1 MTDQNARFRNAL
13 DRLDTL
19 HAEDP
24 RRAQAAGKEIAYE
37 LLYAQRMSE
46 WLGRVAPQASEALH
60 LAARAQHLQRWRI
73 PRDNYPKDRRGY
85 LAWRRALGHRQAE
98 QAAQILREVG
108 YDEALCQQVAGMIRK
123 ERLHSDPDAQTLEDT
138 ACLVF
143 LAHYFTDF
151 ATAHEETK
159 LLRIVRKTWNK
170 MSPRGHEL
178 AATIPLSGDA
188 QALLR
193 KALAYLAD

>member
-1 MTDQNARFRNAL
+1 MTDRNARFRDAL
-13 DRLDTL
+13 DRLDAL

-24 RRAQAAGKEIAYE
+24 RREHVAGKEIAYE

-46 WLGRVAPQASEALH
+46 WLERVAPQASEALR
-60 LAARAQHLQRWRI
+60 LATRAQHLQRWLI
-73 PRDNYPKDRRGY
+73 PRDIYPNDRRGY
-85 LAWRRALGHRQAE
+85 LAWRRVLGDRQAE

-108 YDEALCQQVAGMIRK
+108 YDEATCQQVAGMIRK
-123 ERLHSDPDAQTLEDT
+123 EKLRSDPEVQALEDT

-151 ATAHEETK
+151 APAHEEAK

-178 AATIPLSGDA
+178 AATIPLSDDA

-193 KALAYLAD
+193 KALA

>member
-1 MTDQNARFRNAL
+1 MTDRNARFQNAL
-13 DRLDTL
+13 DRLDAL

-24 RRAQAAGKEIAYE
+24 RREQVADKEIAYE

-46 WLGRVAPQASEALH
+46 WLGRVAPQASEALR
-60 LAARAQHLQRWRI
+60 LATRAQHLQRWLI

-98 QAAQILREVG
+98 QAAQILHEAG
-108 YDEALCQQVAGMIRK
+108 YDEAVCQQVAGMIRK
-123 ERLHSDPDAQTLEDT
+123 ERLRSDPDTQALEDT

-143 LAHYFTDF
+143 LAHYFADF
-151 ATAHEETK
+151 TTAHEETK

-178 AATIPLSGDA
+178 AMTIPLPDDA

-193 KALAYLAD
+193 KALA